1 MEFLLLDKVL
11 TESRLYRYSRNFAD
25 LDGKDVANLLYL
37 TTLVTYMLTLDD
49 ETEDYGLTYAKKT
62 VQYGGYLLFRT
73 HATDLYLLAYAV
85 ANPQNKQVNLKNS
98 SSNEYLGRLKFQP
111 KLHWRFIMDMSNGLV
126 TSNDAYSNL
135 YRFETQLKITD
146 SRYKRWRRL
155 ILDWRNL
162 KNIQKQLVVAQVT
175 QEFRKIARGSEL
187 LVPLTDM
194 LKDRNYVNSDL
205 AAPAADVSSDAV
217 AAAATAALA
226 NKLSTQVGTQNLGTG
241 IGALAAYWNRRRA

>member
-11 TESRLYRYSRNFAD
+11 TESRLYRYSRNFAN

-49 ETEDYGLTYAKKT
+49 ETVDYGLTYAQKT
-62 VQYGGYLLFRT
+62 VQYGGYSLFRT
-73 HATDLYLLAYAV
+73 HATDLYLLAYTV
-85 ANPQNKQVNLKNS
+85 SNPQNKQVSLKNS
-98 SSNEYLGRLKFQP
+98 SSKDYLERLKFQP
-111 KLHWRFIMDMSNGLV
+111 KMHWRFITDMSNGFV
-126 TSNDAYSNL
+126 TSIDAYTNL
-135 YRFETQLKITD
+135 FRFETQLKITD

-162 KNIQKQLVVAQVT
+162 KNIQKQLVVAQTT
-175 QEFRKIARGSEL
+175 QEFRKIGRGSEL

-194 LKDRNYVNSDL
+194 LKDRNYVNSDI
-205 AAPAADVSSDAV
+205 AEPPSDASSDAI

-226 NKLSTQVGTQNLGTG
+226 NKLSTPVGAQNLGTG
-241 IGALAAYWNRRRA
+241 IGALAAYWASRRT